1 MGVIFIGPKSSAIQ
15 AMGDKIESKRI
26 AAAAQVNLIPGFDGQ
41 VDDEEKAVEVA
52 NQIGSCRTHLY
63 LKLWS
68 ITSST
73 ATS

>member
-52 NQIGSCRTHLY
+52 NQIGRLSHTP
-63 LKLWS
+63 
-68 ITSST
+68 IGDVT
-73 ATS
+73 